1 MSGLLRL
8 VTCGSVD
15 DGKSTLI
22 GRLLT
27 DCGAIPVDRLA
38 GDAADLALLADGL
51 EAERAQGITIDVAH
65 LYFER
70 GVRRFILADAPGHE
84 QYTRNMATAA
94 SRAQL
99 AIVLVDA
106 TRGMLRQTRRH
117 LAIARL
123 LGVRSFVLAVNKM
136 DLVGFDKARFDAIA
150 AAFAEALDAAGG
162 GALVAIPLS
171 ALRGDN
177 VAAPST
183 ATPWYQGPT
192 LLQHLE
198 TVEPAPADAIA
209 ALRLPV
215 QHVIRADG
223 RRFYAG
229 TIAGGTL
236 RVGGEVVIAPSGRRV
251 AVAAIRAPSAEVGEA
266 GAGAA
271 VAVSFAEEVD
281 CSRGDMIADPDDPP
295 GCGDQFEATLVWLDE
310 APLLPG
316 RQYLLRIG
324 AQTVPATVREPKYR
338 LDVETSARL
347 AAKTLE
353 LNDIGVANLWTARP
367 ILFEPYEKSR
377 ELGGF
382 ILVDRVTN
390 ATAAAGLIHFALRR
404 SQNIHAQALAI
415 TPERRAALMGQRP
428 RLLWFTG
435 LSGAGKST
443 IANLVEAKLHAM
455 GRHSFLLDGDNI
467 RRGLNRDLGFTDADR
482 VENIRRVGETAR
494 LMLDAGLIVLAAF
507 ISPFRAEREMVRA
520 MVGEGDFVEIFVD
533 VPLAEAER
541 RDVKGL
547 YRKARS
553 GELVNFTG
561 IDSPYEPPEAPEIVL
576 DTVALDP
583 EAAAEA
589 VIAWL
594 ERRGLSA

>member
-1 MSGLLRL
+1 MTGLLRL

-22 GRLLT
+22 GRLLA
-27 DCGAIPVDRLA
+27 DCGAVPADRLA
-38 GDAADLALLADGL
+38 GVTDLALLADGL
-51 EAERAQGITIDVAH
+51 EAEREQGITIDVAH

-70 GVRRFILADAPGHE
+70 GGRRFILADAPGHE

-94 SRAQL
+94 SRAEL

-106 TRGMLRQTRRH
+106 AKGMLRQTRRH
-117 LAIARL
+117 LVIARL

-136 DLVGFDKARFDAIA
+136 DLAGFDEARFAAIA
-150 AAFAEALDAAGG
+150 ADFAAALEAAGG
-162 GALVAIPLS
+162 GELVAIPLS
-171 ALRGDN
+171 ALHGDN
-177 VAAPST
+177 VAAPS
-183 ATPWYQGPT
+183 AAMPWYRGPT
-192 LLQHLE
+192 LLRHLE
-198 TVEPAPADAIA
+198 TVQPALADAFA

-215 QHVIRADG
+215 QYVIRANG

-229 TIAGGTL
+229 TLAGGTL
-236 RVGGEVVIAPSGRRV
+236 RTGSEVVIAPSGRR
-251 AVAAIRAPSAEVGEA
+251 ATVAAIRAPSGEVAEA
-266 GAGAA
+266 GAGEA
-271 VAVSFAEEVD
+271 VALSFAEEVD

-295 GCGDQFEATLVWLDE
+295 GCGDQFEATLVWMDE
-310 APLLPG
+310 TPLLPG
-316 RQYLLRIG
+316 RQYLLKIG
-324 AQTVPATVREPKYR
+324 AQTVPATVQAPKYR
-338 LDVETSARL
+338 LDVESSAQL

-353 LNDIGVANLWTARP
+353 LNDIGIANLWTARP
-367 ILFEPYEKSR
+367 ILFEPYGRSR
-377 ELGGF
+377 DLGGF
-382 ILVDRVTN
+382 ILIDRVSN
-390 ATAAAGLIHFALRR
+390 ATVAAGLIHFALRR
-404 SQNIHAQALAI
+404 SQNVHEQALAV

-494 LMLDAGLIVLAAF
+494 LMMDAGLIVLAAF

-520 MVGEGDFVEIFVD
+520 MVPEGDFVEIFVD

-547 YRKARS
+547 YRKARA
-553 GELVNFTG
+553 GELANFTG

-576 DTVALDP
+576 DTVKLDP
-583 EAAAEA
+583 EEAAEA

-594 ERRGLSA
+594 EQHGLSA